1 MKFKV
6 PLFRMGWLQASC
18 SLHEA
23 CNHPIRKSDT
33 LNFIP
38 TNNID
43 VPPPKWSFSTA
54 ATFWE
59 AYSRTFQTYLRKTIK
74 KSMFS
79 YGFQQSSSEDQKIF
93 FPRCGAHGEH
103 SPGTIS
109 DYFIPK
115 DKGLATNIG
124 SRVAAIR
131 RESRFDRATVSQRLF
146 VASTSGGLRYLEQL
160 SLLRVSRTKAI
171 TTRGCFF
178 GT

>member
-1 MKFKV
+1 MK
-6 PLFRMGWLQASC
+6 PS
-18 SLHEA
+18 
-23 CNHPIRKSDT
+23 HPGKWS

-79 YGFQQSSSEDQKIF
+79 YSFQQSSSEDQKIF

-124 SRVAAIR
+124 SRVAA
-131 RESRFDRATVSQRLF
+131 ESRFDRATVSQRLF

-160 SLLRVSRTKAI
+160 SLLRVSRTKPI